1 VRAGLLA
8 AGVLVVLAA
17 CGEDATPVRT
27 VEPPAGRPGLPTP
40 DQVVEDGTHVI
51 TVQGVKKAEIAAERL
66 LFYNGE
72 GKVYGD
78 TIQVRFFDDAGAPTS
93 TLTAR
98 TGELE
103 QATQEMIAREN
114 VFVRGR
120 EATIRTEELHYD
132 PTSDQL
138 TSEGRTEINQRG
150 NVIRGQGVVSDTALR
165 DIRITGGSAILRSD
179 PERQERRA
187 ADAEGA
193 GAGRADGDPR
203 SRPAA
208 GDTATTGSA
217 TPPRAIPVPDDST

>member
-165 DIRITGGSAILRSD
+165 DIRITGGSAVLRSD